1 MKRRSFLKLLGIAPA
16 LPLSASTLTPKRSD
30 YAPTIVKYGKLTPE
44 IEVEAA
50 KWKCSPANIVK
61 KPIRWRRYKPFTPSL
76 KPMAEGDAPAIFT
89 QKLEY
94 EDTVEL
100 TP

>member
-1 MKRRSFLKLLGIAPA
+1 MAKRVRDNRKIETPDIPGIV
-16 LPLSASTLTPKRSD
+16 
-30 YAPTIVKYGKLTPE
+30 YAGYKPIT
-44 IEVEAA
+44 
-50 KWKCSPANIVK
+50 NIK
-61 KPIRWRRYKPFTPSL
+61 KPIRWRRYKSFTPSL

-94 EDTVEL
+94 EDTVEI